1 MDYIL
6 LIQRSWQIITR
17 HRFLWVFGLVAVLTG
32 QDALWNLRGALR
44 LQPLTE
50 ALVNLPLSAANVL
63 RALVPAEAGAL
74 LGVAMIVGGLI
85 LLAVGCAATAALI
98 SLTQA
103 AERGEPIDLRSG
115 VRLGARY
122 AASLV
127 GLRLIFHIPAVSLSI
142 ATFLVLS
149 RLVGGQ
155 FVLGYSQT
163 LLALQAVGLLPIL
176 LLMGLAFG
184 LVVGGIGVG
193 ADRGIVLEGLG
204 ILPALDYGWH
214 KLRRNI
220 GRYVGVAGLFVST
233 GLLVVLLIACPLA
246 MLLAERLGELAQA
259 VPVGADLT
267 PLLLSSP
274 LGLLVG
280 AALLALYAFGTAYAT
295 IVWTVAYR
303 GFK

>member
-6 LIQRSWQIITR
+6 LIQRSWQIMVR
-17 HRFLWVFGLVAVLTG
+17 HKFLWLFGFIAVLAG

-50 ALVNLPLSAANVL
+50 ALVNLPLSTANVL
-63 RALVPAEAGAL
+63 RALIPTTAGAL
-74 LGVAMIVGGLI
+74 LGVAMLVGGLI

-98 SLTQA
+98 GLTQA

-115 VRLGARY
+115 VKLGARY
-122 AASLV
+122 AAPLV
-127 GLRLIFHIPAVSLSI
+127 GLRLIFHIPAVILSI

-149 RLVGGQ
+149 RLVDGQ

-176 LLMGLAFG
+176 LLMGLVFG

-204 ILPALDYGWH
+204 LLPALDHGWQ
-214 KLRRNI
+214 KLRQNI
-220 GRYVGVAGLFVST
+220 GKYVAVTGIFVST
-233 GLLVVLLIACPLA
+233 GLLIVLLIACPLA
-246 MLLAERLGELAQA
+246 MLLAEKLGELAQA

-280 AALLALYAFGTAYAT
+280 AALLALYALAT
-295 IVWTVAYR
+295 TYVTVMWTVAYR